1 MRRKPFSFTSSLHGL
16 NEKEAATKCTSLTT
30 IFLRTPI
37 FGCVA
42 PPMPFRSRIGIV
54 LFLIRMFNQL
64 QSITIHWLP
73 IRPEHTKVK
82 MLLISRREHHNSP
95 TVFKRVDDSL
105 HNFSR
110 TRALICPT
118 KTPGDISSSHLL
130 TSPRNPEGHAV
141 RTMTIMAPHSTRLR
155 AHHHQSGH
163 RLFLQEPPS
172 ASHPTGQHDSRI
184 PQFHR
189 TKRLT
194 ARVYPSPYGS

>member
-73 IRPEHTKVK
+73 IRPEHTKIK
-82 MLLISRREHHNSP
+82 MLLISRREHHNGP
-95 TVFKRVDDSL
+95 TVFERVDDSL
-105 HNFSR
+105 
-110 TRALICPT
+110 PQ
-118 KTPGDISSSHLL
+118 LL
-130 TSPRNPEGHAV
+130 THTSADMSHKD
-141 RTMTIMAPHSTRLR
+141 TRRYLALLKLVCKGR
-155 AHHHQSGH
+155 ASS
-163 RLFLQEPPS
+163 LL
-172 ASHPTGQHDSRI
+172 
-184 PQFHR
+184 
-189 TKRLT
+189 
-194 ARVYPSPYGS
+194 V